1 MMLSQSPVC
10 WLLAPSPH
18 WLPCSCSQRTA
29 VLRVT
34 GFQAG
39 GLVNGE
45 PWQKARGEKTEAR
58 VSLSLVL
65 VSLAAAT

>member
-1 MMLSQSPVC
+1 M
-10 WLLAPSPH
+10 
-18 WLPCSCSQRTA
+18 
-29 VLRVT
+29 LRVT

-45 PWQKARGEKTEAR
+45 PWKKAGGEKTEAR